1 MSAVAIRKRNERNEE
16 EGGVCFRAF
25 VTTATTNQ
33 IESCLNNG
41 GNNLLLSPVLILFQD
56 RHFAEVKALQ
66 TRLDEHQ
73 DKNKTLT
80 QVNGVQR
87 EQLETAE
94 AANKQ
99 LNQDIQRLTSQ
110 WEQFSQHLKEKES
123 NPSHQEVG
131 GDQDLT
137 THQTVGSLW
146 REVLDF
152 RRQMITVKVPC
163 TYHLYFMILSL
174 HLWLF
179 FYSFLFFV

>member
-1 MSAVAIRKRNERNEE
+1 MVRTSLNMSAVAIRRNERKAREKE
-16 EGGVCFRAF
+16 EGGVCFAF
-25 VTTATTNQ
+25 VAFDTVEATATTNQ

-41 GNNLLLSPVLILFQD
+41 CNNNLLISPVLILFQD

-66 TRLDEHQ
+66 TRLEEHQ

-110 WEQFSQHLKEKES
+110 WEQFSQNLKDKET

-131 GDQDLT
+131 SGQDVT

-146 REVLDF
+146 REILDF
-152 RRQMITVKVPC
+152 RRQMITVKVSEYLG
-163 TYHLYFMILSL
+163 T
-174 HLWLF
+174 
-179 FYSFLFFV
+179 